1 MIHHSTLKTKI
12 ISRVGLS
19 CLLATLLIIPTSAI
33 TESTN
38 NNAPGYTL
46 PSSILDFYDANG
58 IYYYDPKGVTECI
71 VGVGSVSGTAS
82 AGLYPYQANFV
93 DQYHDIAE
101 SLSIQYGI
109 PWEAVVAQGINESDA
124 GRSNFA
130 LNRNNFFGI
139 GAFDSNPDRAHYYD
153 TPMAGWRGYFENIRI
168 TATYRAHGV
177 FQNNYSPSFS
187 PKPSS
192 YGNPTTRN
200 NITNPYEYLQTIW
213 DSGYASSATYYNNIA
228 PLITAIINRAEEKGW
243 KTTAELAI
251 EHPEMLTNAANNSA
265 GSNSPAY
272 DTTIS
277 GTNATC
283 IVGTNGAAAGGGGTN
298 GINATAIELS
308 WAERGHGTTPTDSY
322 RNALHAVGLWT
333 GSGNCEGIGAACDR
347 FLATVMR
354 YSEADPNF
362 PAAGAATAVD
372 YMAKSNLYEEIEN
385 LGNTSN
391 LQPGDILG
399 VKYTGGS
406 ASGHVGIYVQK
417 SDGSFGVASASMCS
431 RSADIGG
438 YSPKSNGV
446 SWRIFRYIGGS

>member
-12 ISRVGLS
+12 ISRVSLS

-200 NITNPYEYLQTIW
+200 NITNPYDYLQTIW

-228 PLITAIINRAEEKGW
+228 PLITAIINRAGEKGW

-298 GINATAIELS
+298 
-308 WAERGHGTTPTDSY
+308 
-322 RNALHAVGLWT
+322 
-333 GSGNCEGIGAACDR
+333 ACDR